1 MVKIWYDA
9 NIITPLFTAC
19 HAGAR
24 FIYIQIIVS
33 VWLLWRYRVEK
44 KSVEQMLAEIH
55 QLMKSV
61 SELSETIITQAEL
74 QSYTEDLYNQLIQ
87 VAYDGIA
94 FVLSFQVGQ
103 VITSEML
110 ATRDELV
117 QRAQHLILD
126 APNAQQ

>member
-1 MVKIWYDA
+1 M
-9 NIITPLFTAC
+9 
-19 HAGAR
+19 
-24 FIYIQIIVS
+24 
-33 VWLLWRYRVEK
+33 EK

>member
-1 MVKIWYDA
+1 M
-9 NIITPLFTAC
+9 
-19 HAGAR
+19 
-24 FIYIQIIVS
+24 
-33 VWLLWRYRVEK
+33 EK
-44 KSVEQMLAEIH
+44 KSVEQTLADIH

-61 SELSETIITQAEL
+61 SELSETLITQAEL
-74 QSYTEDLYNQLIQ
+74 QSYTEDLYNQLVQ

-117 QRAQHLILD
+117 QRAQRLILD
-126 APNAQQ
+126 EPNAQQ

>member
-1 MVKIWYDA
+1 M
-9 NIITPLFTAC
+9 
-19 HAGAR
+19 
-24 FIYIQIIVS
+24 
-33 VWLLWRYRVEK
+33 EK

-117 QRAQHLILD
+117 QRAQRLILD